1 MINGGDATYTV
12 DEASELLGIPRPTL
26 YRYLREYSIPHV
38 RRGGR
43 ISIPEASFDKIRR
56 ARDLHREGLGTELV
70 RRTLREEETAPD
82 PRELARRLDK
92 VSRELEGLRAAP
104 ALEDPALNQTLR
116 TILARQSLLMSA
128 VFNLTDMVE
137 ELLRQSGQ
145 PPPRGGAVLREAE
158 DILPPRQPGHAAFV
172 ERREVTSGP
181 QRRGLSPAPTV
192 EARSFGRLA
201 RRRRRV
207 ALLVLLSAIALS
219 AAAALA
225 AASGLVPGL
234 F

>member
-1 MINGGDATYTV
+1 MINGEDAAYTV
-12 DEASELLGIPRPTL
+12 EETSELLGIPRPTL

-43 ISIPEASFDKIRR
+43 ISIPGASFDKIRR

-70 RRTLREEETAPD
+70 RRMLREEETAPD
-82 PRELARRLDK
+82 PRELARRLEK

-137 ELLRQSGQ
+137 ELLRRSGQ
-145 PPPRGGAVLREAE
+145 PPRGDAALREAG
-158 DILPPRQPGHAAFV
+158 DILPPRSGRPAFLDRRSALPGG
-172 ERREVTSGP
+172 RSLP
-181 QRRGLSPAPTV
+181 PAPVV

-201 RRRRRV
+201 RRRRR
-207 ALLVLLSAIALS
+207 
-219 AAAALA
+219 AALA
-225 AASGLVPGL
+225 ALLAVLVLLAVALWIAGVRVPGL
-234 F
+234 

>member
-1 MINGGDATYTV
+1 MINGEDAAYTV
-12 DEASELLGIPRPTL
+12 EETSELLGIPRPTL

-70 RRTLREEETAPD
+70 RRMLREEETAPD
-82 PRELARRLDK
+82 PRELARRLEK
-92 VSRELEGLRAAP
+92 VSRELEGLRATP

-137 ELLRQSGQ
+137 ELLRRSGQ
-145 PPPRGGAVLREAE
+145 PPRGDAALREAG
-158 DILPPRQPGHAAFV
+158 DILPSPGSSSQPAFPHRRSALPGTG
-172 ERREVTSGP
+172 ERSLP
-181 QRRGLSPAPTV
+181 PAPVV

-207 ALLVLLSAIALS
+207 ALAALILLLALL
-219 AAAALA
+219 AAALWIA
-225 AASGLVPGL
+225 GVRVLGL
-234 F
+234 